1 MVGLVAAPDKGQ
13 QSRGGRDGTRG
24 VIFVSEVHLHAVHLQ
39 TYVPFCDRAS
49 GTTFDEKSE
58 KLLTHKYYD
67 LVVRRRNCL
76 RKLVLIYS
84 LHSLF
89 CLSQRRGV
97 FFVFFVSNRSTP
109 SISST
114 ISSWGGVS
122 TTRVHRKTLRPFG
135 QRGMVLLAHN
145 NYAKSVVHSVSLGL
159 IGKIV
164 RPASFHGCLVN
175 RPRQASD
182 RSGRSVFV

>member
-1 MVGLVAAPDKGQ
+1 M
-13 QSRGGRDGTRG
+13 
-24 VIFVSEVHLHAVHLQ
+24 
-39 TYVPFCDRAS
+39 
-49 GTTFDEKSE
+49 
-58 KLLTHKYYD
+58 LTHKYYD

-97 FFVFFVSNRSTP
+97 FFVFVLSLIVFH
-109 SISST
+109 SIDIINDIVLGGGT
-114 ISSWGGVS
+114 GGVP

-175 RPRQASD
+175 PTAGIGSIWSIGVCLNICLLVVGDITLGGRRTRPRCTH
-182 RSGRSVFV
+182 